1 MKVRTCA
8 RAHLDRTIEVADQIH
23 AAYRGDRD
31 EVIREL
37 GGMLGGLG
45 LGVIIAFLS
54 ALAPPLLSAQPEKA
68 SRPDII
74 VTLLGTGNP
83 RPAPDRFGPSILVEA
98 GSERLLVD
106 AGRGNTI
113 RLFEIGGGALLS
125 GVTAVLLTHLHSDH
139 VVGLPDLWLTGWI
152 FGRAAPLEVAGP
164 PGTAELG
171 AGLERAYAFD
181 VRMRR
186 DVDERLAPE
195 GVKLA
200 VREVQPGV
208 VLDRQ
213 GVRVTAFAVD
223 HAPVTPAYGYRI
235 DHRGR
240 SVVFSGD
247 TRYSD
252 AVIAAARGA
261 DVLIHEVLSPEV
273 ERARTQVKDPAAV
286 ERIIAHHTTPEDAG
300 RIFTAASPRLAVY
313 SHIVPSPATAD
324 DLIGPTRRTWKGP
337 LEVGEDLMRISI
349 GDRVTVDRR
358 AQTLIR

>member
-1 MKVRTCA
+1 
-8 RAHLDRTIEVADQIH
+8 
-23 AAYRGDRD
+23 
-31 EVIREL
+31 
-37 GGMLGGLG
+37 

-54 ALAPPLLSAQPEKA
+54 ALAPALLSAQPDKPA
-68 SRPDII
+68 GPDII

-125 GVTAVLLTHLHSDH
+125 GITAVLLTHLHSDH

-152 FGRAAPLEVAGP
+152 FGRAAPLEVVGP
-164 PGTAELG
+164 SGTNDLS

-186 DVDERLAPE
+186 DVDERLPAD

-200 VREVQPGV
+200 VREAQPGV
-208 VLDRQ
+208 VLDRG

-223 HAPVTPAYGYRI
+223 HRPVTPAYGYRI
-235 DHRGR
+235 DHGGR

-252 AVIAAARGA
+252 AVITAARGA
-261 DVLIHEVLSPEV
+261 DVLIHEVVSPEV
-273 ERARTQVKDPAAV
+273 ERARTQVKDSAAV
-286 ERIIAHHTTPEDAG
+286 ERIIAHHTTPEEAG
-300 RIFTAASPRLAVY
+300 RIFTAAAPRLAVY
-313 SHIVPSPATAD
+313 SHIVPSPTTAT
-324 DLIGPTRRTWKGP
+324 DLIGPTRRTWTGP
-337 LEVGEDLMRISI
+337 LEVGEDLMRIAI

-358 AQTLIR
+358 APTLLR